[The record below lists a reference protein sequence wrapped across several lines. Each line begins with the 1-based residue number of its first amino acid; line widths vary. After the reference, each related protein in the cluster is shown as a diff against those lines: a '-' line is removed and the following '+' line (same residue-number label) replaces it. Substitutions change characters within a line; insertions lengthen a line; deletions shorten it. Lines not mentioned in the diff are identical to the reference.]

1 MTTDQVNPESTDVT
15 TDLYK
20 AAIGVRNQDYY
31 LRYFAR
37 FDAAGKTGV
46 TWNWSACLASLNW
59 LVFRKMWGLALWY
72 VSLAITF
79 ALLIFGIGKL
89 VFNYSEMTEMGLGVL
104 FVLMI
109 FVPPGLYANAA
120 FYRFC
125 EKRITKALVSDAGV
139 QGACELLAKDASSSR
154 RWYVLAVLNGVFW
167 ALLVGLLW
175 LAPGLKVFE
184 KMQMASS
191 DASIPVESKPPV
203 PVPRQLSADLPAS
216 APAVIASTS
225 ELVAVAPA
233 VPAASS
239 SAPVPIAGI
248 AEQVIASAKPAVIEE
263 VAQPAVTLK
272 PEPVSDTQEKPRVK
286 TDKPVK
292 VNKVEVAEVA
302 GKPAQ
307 HYFIQV
313 GAFADE
319 GNARK
324 VTEKLEAIGLSP
336 VVQVIDGA
344 NGRLTQVRVG
354 PFALR
359 SEARKAAAKIEAL
372 GLPALFVKV

>member
-31 LRYFAR
+31 LRCFAR

-72 VSLAITF
+72 VSLLITF

-120 FYRFC
+120 YYRFC
-125 EKRITKALVSDAGV
+125 ERRITKALVSDAGV

-154 RWYVLAVLNGVFW
+154 RWYVLAVLNGGLL
-167 ALLVGLLW
+167 ALLVGFIW
-175 LAPGLKVFE
+175 LAPGLKVLE
-184 KMQMASS
+184 KLQVAPVGLASS
-191 DASIPVESKPPV
+191 DASVSMETKPPV
-203 PVPRQLSADLPAS
+203 PTPRQLPADLPAS
-216 APAVIASTS
+216 APAVITGVSD
-225 ELVAVAPA
+225 LVAVAPA

-239 SAPVPIAGI
+239 SAPVPITGM

-263 VAQPAVTLK
+263 VAQPAVAL
-272 PEPVSDTQEKPRVK
+272 
-286 TDKPVK
+286 KPVK
-292 VNKVEVAEVA
+292 GNKAEVAEVA

-336 VVQVIDGA
+336 LVQTLDGA
-344 NGRLTQVRVG
+344 HGKLTQVRVG
-354 PFALR
+354 PFTLR